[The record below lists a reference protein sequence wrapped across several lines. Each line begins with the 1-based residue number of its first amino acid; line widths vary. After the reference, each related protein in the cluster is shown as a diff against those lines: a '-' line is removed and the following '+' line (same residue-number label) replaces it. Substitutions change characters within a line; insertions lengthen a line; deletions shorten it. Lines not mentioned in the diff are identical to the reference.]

1 MSRIFYK
8 VYHNFQTSF
17 QKKLMIEKLSKRD
30 NHKILSVA
38 QQKMKLV
45 SDLASLVKYCLFNG
59 SKKTI

>member
-1 MSRIFYK
+1 
-8 VYHNFQTSF
+8 
-17 QKKLMIEKLSKRD
+17 MIEKLSKRD

-45 SDLASLVKYCLFNG
+45 SDLASLVKYCLFKG